1 MSPSSSLL
9 IDTASVRAPC
19 LVEAGDVQDPAASTE
34 LGVFF
39 QREYWD
45 VSDDDY
51 STLKQSMLLA
61 SNLLRAGLP
70 FLMNYAPTYRAYDL
84 LRDKE
89 AAIHA
94 SAAAYQI
101 DQAGYGSFSEDET
114 LTELRDIAQVIK
126 WQLNHTIAEHQ
137 RWVGVTRLVTDD
149 EYGPRPWV
157 DLLVKDVEASDQEL
171 KSQGFARRFLIIGIM
186 KEYVDALKKFPQDS
200 QEYLRAT
207 FLAAVTMTH
216 EIAHAVWHV
225 RLVPTPGIAP
235 CRAEL
240 TSTQQDYRS
249 MENDYAGFEP
259 YYDNHCVS
267 ELGLSFVAYIFGGYC
282 PFTTDRGV
290 PTDFSSAL
298 CWEKV
303 ATTDKADVD
312 LLFRTDY
319 SISTSYIELVL
330 SQELWNAVS
339 LAATLDGGTG
349 IEFSAKAR
357 CALKARTA
365 AGPGEAEIARACIPE
380 WTVSKYDGEVIW
392 RNLFSDRRLALR
404 DHKLLKNITEED
416 KKLEIHTLKME
427 TLDSDE
433 YGYDYGGAA
442 DVEDSDVEDLP
453 KRPLYDGVL
462 ALDLPARGD
471 SPIATRIEVRYIPGL
486 AVANISK
493 RRRPDDHDVGARSQ
507 PDRKRIQLDFDYDG
521 KPQPAPHDD
530 LFGFRDYEPDNIIA
544 LLADKHPRN
553 IARMSLARAFQ
564 YCKTYGIRIEHSTP
578 GRNLFEEHRPLDRCI
593 PEDRALV
600 ERIRQYCLRQAE
612 QLCEG
617 DNQAL
622 MYIMAEAQS
631 RLGDWSMEDLKET
644 CRVQFL
650 NQSGTKKDLQ
660 ARVANWMQMLLKS
673 HCEKFG
679 LSGDLEA
686 LEAAG
691 LTLTGVD
698 VSEMRHETYVKYWK
712 DNSLPSWGSRRTWVA
727 RYERS
732 IEEKQLG
739 NADRDDINRDHQGQ
753 RGHRAIDGIEIYSWD
768 VDVTRTTVST
778 LKNAL
783 FEKGIFPASSSLSLY
798 LGAGRQT
805 PLVEER
811 LRDAYT
817 WTDWTDLWL
826 EVSVPQRQVV
836 ESPVEILP
844 PVYRSRFSD
853 LIISPFSQPTAGA
866 IPGVPRGPTGGDA
879 LIKTPPNT
887 AIPAYIQRAYDIAH
901 KKELPTVG
909 EVLNAI
915 TASAAEIV
923 KTMRPGGGHDSL
935 RPHLSSARTN
945 SAVEMLDNL
954 LDLEEVQRDRQR
966 QIDLLVDPDRVVEE
980 LRRERQAAAELAGYR
995 FDGEGKVI
1003 SRVGMASLA
1012 KPKRS
1017 PMQDLYLGL
1026 TANAKAKVQ
1035 L

>member
-1 MSPSSSLL
+1 MAAEGAESWDVWRLMEAGAQN
-9 IDTASVRAPC
+9 TASVRAPC

-84 LRDKE
+84 LRDKQ

-101 DQAGYGSFSEDET
+101 DQAGYGSLSEDET

-216 EIAHAVWHV
+216 EIAHAVWH
-225 RLVPTPGIAP
+225 
-235 CRAEL
+235 
-240 TSTQQDYRS
+240 QDYRS

-404 DHKLLKNITEED
+404 DHKLLKNIAEED

-442 DVEDSDVEDLP
+442 D
-453 KRPLYDGVL
+453 
-462 ALDLPARGD
+462 
-471 SPIATRIEVRYIPGL
+471 
-486 AVANISK
+486 
-493 RRRPDDHDVGARSQ
+493 
-507 PDRKRIQLDFDYDG
+507 
-521 KPQPAPHDD
+521 
-530 LFGFRDYEPDNIIA
+530 
-544 LLADKHPRN
+544 
-553 IARMSLARAFQ
+553 
-564 YCKTYGIRIEHSTP
+564 
-578 GRNLFEEHRPLDRCI
+578 
-593 PEDRALV
+593 
-600 ERIRQYCLRQAE
+600 
-612 QLCEG
+612 
-617 DNQAL
+617 
-622 MYIMAEAQS
+622 
-631 RLGDWSMEDLKET
+631 
-644 CRVQFL
+644 
-650 NQSGTKKDLQ
+650 
-660 ARVANWMQMLLKS
+660 
-673 HCEKFG
+673 
-679 LSGDLEA
+679 
-686 LEAAG
+686 
-691 LTLTGVD
+691 
-698 VSEMRHETYVKYWK
+698 
-712 DNSLPSWGSRRTWVA
+712 
-727 RYERS
+727 
-732 IEEKQLG
+732 
-739 NADRDDINRDHQGQ
+739 
-753 RGHRAIDGIEIYSWD
+753 
-768 VDVTRTTVST
+768 
-778 LKNAL
+778 
-783 FEKGIFPASSSLSLY
+783 
-798 LGAGRQT
+798 
-805 PLVEER
+805 
-811 LRDAYT
+811 
-817 WTDWTDLWL
+817 
-826 EVSVPQRQVV
+826 
-836 ESPVEILP
+836 
-844 PVYRSRFSD
+844 
-853 LIISPFSQPTAGA
+853 PTAGA

-980 LRRERQAAAELAGYR
+980 LRRERQAEAELAGYR
-995 FDGEGKVI
+995 FDEEGKVI